1 MIETVDFRGGDNFLK
16 GVNRFCYQ
24 NRSDF
29 FKGYRKIP
37 LYLHN
42 DSFYDH
48 QTWLYGDL
56 L

>member
-16 GVNRFCYQ
+16 GANRFCYQ
-24 NRSDF
+24 KRSDV

-37 LYLHN
+37 LYLHY

-56 L
+56 H